1 MKKVSNTKKVIA
13 VIVTYNRKE
22 LLKESINALLKQN
35 YKNLRILI
43 IDNNSTDGT
52 KEHISEELKNEN
64 VIYENTGENLG
75 GAGGFN
81 YGMKLAANM
90 DCDYVWIMDD
100 DCIVHKD
107 SLQELVNSAE
117 KLKDNFGFLSSK
129 VLWKDNSICT
139 MNIPKRKFSKWL
151 KDFET
156 NYQEIAMASFV
167 SLFVKKDIVVEE
179 GLPIKEF
186 FIWTDDWEYT
196 RRLSRKYKCYYI
208 TSSVVT
214 HKSASNI
221 GANIASVDGDRLNR
235 FKYMYRNDVVL
246 YRREGFIGW
255 VLLYLRLCLHKL
267 RVLKS
272 DKKDKK
278 DRIKLINAAIKEGK
292 KFYPSI
298 EYVKKNKLNVL
309 EFFGEPLSYGGQ
321 EAFMINLYSSINKTH
336 FNFTFVTP
344 FECNNGKLVE
354 LVSQNS
360 SDKIIY
366 ENKKFDSRLR
376 KKFIVDTAKKY
387 LNNSFDVIHIH
398 SGSTYNLLK
407 VAKIAK
413 KNGIKKVIV
422 HSHATG
428 KLTLKYKIIKLV
440 SDFTIE
446 KYVDYF
452 FACSELA
459 GKWKFPKKILEN
471 NEKYIIIK
479 NGIDIKKFEYSEKI
493 RNKYRKS
500 FNINNSK
507 VVINVGRFSEEKNH
521 EYMLLIF
528 DELLKLDDNFE
539 MFFVGGNGGLLEI
552 IEKQINEKNLNK
564 KIHILLNRND
574 VNSLLSMS
582 DVFILPSLW
591 EGLPYTG
598 IEAQA
603 NGIPCIFSSTVSD
616 EVNISAAYN
625 KLSINEEPK
634 KWAEKIIVLSNTK
647 RYNTKQSIIEN
658 GFDISNTCKLIEDIY
673 NDTNE

>member
-1 MKKVSNTKKVIA
+1 MKKVSDMKKVIA
-13 VIVTYNRKE
+13 IIVTYNRKE
-22 LLKESINALLKQN
+22 LLKESINALLNQD
-35 YKNLRILI
+35 YENLDILI
-43 IDNNSTDGT
+43 IDNNSSDGT
-52 KEHISEELKNEN
+52 KEYIGKELKDKR
-64 VIYENTGENLG
+64 VIYRNTGANLG

-81 YGMKLAANM
+81 YGMNVAAQM
-90 DCDYVWIMDD
+90 DYDYIWIMDD
-100 DCIVHKD
+100 DCIVHND
-107 SLQELVNSAE
+107 SLVELINASK
-117 KLKDNFGFLSSK
+117 KLNDDFGFLSSK
-129 VLWKDNSICT
+129 VLWKDGSICT
-139 MNIPKRKFSKWL
+139 MNIPKRKFSRWL
-151 KDFET
+151 KDFDT

-321 EAFMINLYSSINKTH
+321 EAFMTNLYSSINKTH

-344 FECNNGKLVE
+344 FECNNGKLIE

-366 ENKKFDSRLR
+366 ENNKFDSKLR
-376 KKFIVDTAKKY
+376 KKFVVDTAKKY
-387 LNNSFDVIHIH
+387 LNNSFDIIHIH

-500 FNINNSK
+500 FNINNKK

-521 EYMLLIF
+521 KYMLLIF

-539 MFFVGGNGGLLEI
+539 MFFVGGNDILLENI
-552 IEKQINEKNLNK
+552 KKQINEKKLSK

-603 NGIPCIFSSTVSD
+603 NGIPCIFSNTVSN
-616 EVNISAAYN
+616 EINISAAYN

-634 KWAEKIIVLSNTK
+634 KWAEKIIELSNIK

-658 GFDISNTCKLIEDIY
+658 GFDISNACKLIEGIY
-673 NDTNE
+673 NDANE